1 MDGEIDRLAGKLRQI
16 EEEME
21 QLLEAR
27 RDAFRYR
34 LEQNKVVFEQE
45 VIEQHRRIRIGLIR
59 FLRESPLVALVTA
72 PAVYALIVPLV
83 MLDIWVAIYQLI
95 CFPIWGIARVRR
107 SNYVV
112 IDRHHLAY
120 LNGVEKLNCAYCSYA
135 NGLIALVR
143 EVASRTEQYWC
154 PIKHAIRI
162 RDAHQRYGRF
172 VDYGDATGFRQ
183 RLEALRDEIRKS

>member
-1 MDGEIDRLAGKLRQI
+1 MDVEIDRLAGKLRQI

-72 PAVYALIVPLV
+72 PAVYALSVPLI
-83 MLDIWVAIYQLI
+83 MLDLWVAVYQLI
-95 CFPIWGIARVRR
+95 CFPIWGIARVQR
-107 SNYVV
+107 SEYVV

-120 LNGVEKLNCAYCSYA
+120 LNGVEKLNCVYCGYA

-154 PIKHAIRI
+154 PIKHAMRI
-162 RDAHQRYGRF
+162 KDAHQRYNRF
-172 VDYGDATGFRQ
+172 VDYGDAVGFRQ
-183 RLEALRDEIRKS
+183 RLEALRDEVRKS

>member
-27 RDAFRYR
+27 RAAFRYR

-45 VIEQHRRIRIGLIR
+45 VIEQHRRIRTGLIR

-72 PAVYALIVPLV
+72 PAVYALIVPLA
-83 MLDIWVAIYQLI
+83 MLDLWIGIYQFV

-107 SNYVV
+107 SDYVV
-112 IDRHHLAY
+112 IDRHQLAY
-120 LNGVEKLNCAYCSYA
+120 LNGVEKLNCVYCGYA

-162 RDAHQRYGRF
+162 RDAHQRYGQF
-172 VDYGDATGFRQ
+172 VDYGDAAGFRQ
-183 RLEALRDEIRKS
+183 RLEALRDEVRKS

>member
-83 MLDIWVAIYQLI
+83 MLDIWVAVYQLI